1 MSENN
6 QPAGDAGDDGQKK
19 PDTTQYPAGRTA
31 VDLAA
36 ATLGHDMLDA
46 LVAELEKMPATFA
59 ELPQHGQEAVIR
71 RLDHAVRQ
79 VVTKALAILFHGE
92 YPACRAVLESI
103 AIKDGIKAALK
114 IARTEHHL
122 IELAEHVGTPVVV
135 VMAQPD
141 MYFDRMAEIRGRK
154 DQADLFDRGEDAERP
169 DDAEPGEQASGA
181 TEDGDDLPPISERLD
196 PDNPPEPPNDLAL
209 EAEPLWKQAVDAL
222 ARVNI
227 LVDPEAAQKW
237 TEDDC
242 TAAAFWVHVLE
253 SGPREMPPA
262 PSCVQPHIP
271 NGWKRPRPKK
281 KAE

>member
-1 MSENN
+1 MSEND

-36 ATLGHDMLDA
+36 ANLGHDMLDA
-46 LVAELEKMPATFA
+46 LVAELEKMPEAFA
-59 ELPQHGQEAVIR
+59 KLPQHGQEAVIR

-141 MYFDRMAEIRGRK
+141 MYFDRMGEIRGRK
-154 DQADLFDRGEDAERP
+154 DQPDLFDRGEEADRP
-169 DDAEPGEQASGA
+169 DAAESGEQASGA
-181 TEDGDDLPPISERLD
+181 TEEGDDLPPISERLD

-209 EAEPLWKQAVDAL
+209 EADPLWKQAVAAL
-222 ARVNI
+222 ERINI
-227 LVDPEAAQKW
+227 LVPAEAAEKW
-237 TEDDC
+237 TEEDC
-242 TAAAFWVHVLE
+242 TAAAFWVKVVE
-253 SGPREMPPA
+253 SAPKELPPCPA
-262 PSCVQPHIP
+262 CVKPHIP
-271 NGWKRPRPKK
+271 VGWKRPRKK
-281 KAE
+281 R